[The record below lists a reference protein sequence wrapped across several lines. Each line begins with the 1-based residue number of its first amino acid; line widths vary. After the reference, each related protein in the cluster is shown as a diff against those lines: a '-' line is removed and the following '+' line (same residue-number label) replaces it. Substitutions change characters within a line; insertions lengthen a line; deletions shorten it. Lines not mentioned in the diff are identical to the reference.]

1 MLPHPLNNFEI
12 KQYCRSVYRFNG
24 VYLRDNSL
32 RRLKDEDYV
41 TNLDE
46 YEEVGTYRIAIYV
59 DNDKNNV
66 TYFDRFGVK
75 NILKEIKQLIR

>member
-12 KQYCRSVYRFNG
+12 QQYCRSVYRFNG

-32 RRLKDEDYV
+32 RRLKDEDYL